1 MIKKVCKI
9 LGLGMILM
17 YQTSSASEK
26 TIEHFLMDANCN
38 KSMFIEVRDDSI
50 RPSDNCV
57 LKTPSDRYRKFIRR
71 FLKKNINK
79 MISNKLTLG

>member
-38 KSMFIEVRDDSI
+38 KSMFIEVRGDSI
-50 RPSDNCV
+50 RPSDNFV
-57 LKTPSDRYRKFIRR
+57 LNEPNDRSIKFRR
-71 FLKKNINK
+71 RLFK
-79 MISNKLTLG
+79 